1 MIKEQIR
8 LRAQDVVVQRGLGDD
23 GIVALEPRI
32 VRLFDETRIMPALEC
47 ALVIYDG
54 KELFFDIL
62 RIVWNFLET
71 HLIRIVVGILVKLDL
86 FVELVAIRRYKRHHV
101 NLLVESNHCLDFVSR
116 ASPSVLESF

>member
-1 MIKEQIR
+1 MVKEQIR

-54 KELFFDIL
+54 KEL
-62 RIVWNFLET
+62 
-71 HLIRIVVGILVKLDL
+71 IRIVIGILVKLDL
-86 FVELVAIRRYKRHHV
+86 LVQLVAIRRYKRLHV